1 MPATRM
7 TSASTSPP
15 GRPSVT
21 VVVVSDYRAGEP
33 KSWDDL
39 RATLAA
45 LARQDFD
52 EPVEYMLLENG
63 SDLERMP
70 GDVSRTLPGLR
81 VIASDARG
89 SYELKNAGVQAATTD
104 LVMVLDADCV
114 PDRRWVRAGMDA
126 MRQRPDAL
134 AISGRTTYPGR
145 SALERALGLL
155 SRSYVD
161 RGEAGPVR
169 LLSTNNMIVRR
180 EVFASD
186 PLPAEA
192 GPFAYRLLT
201 ERLLRRGGKLYF
213 EPAMRAVHD
222 FEGWPMERDLRRQVG
237 WTSIRIRQLDADIPG
252 ARVVRLLG
260 PAAVPLLY
268 AYRLIESTGHSF
280 RLPRH
285 FGLHWSHIPM
295 LLALAVLVHSFELPG
310 MFRALSGRRAGPTV
324 YR

>member
-1 MPATRM
+1 MREKPT
-7 TSASTSPP
+7 AS
-15 GRPSVT
+15 VM
-21 VVVVSDYRAGEP
+21 VVSDYRPGEQ
-33 KSWDDL
+33 KSWNDL

-45 LARQDFD
+45 LAKQDFD
-52 EPVEYMLLENG
+52 EPIEYLLLENC
-63 SDLERMP
+63 SDLEQMP
-70 GDVSRTLPGLR
+70 ADVPQTLPGVR

-89 SYELKNAGVQAATTD
+89 SYELKNAGVEAAAAD

-114 PDRRWVRAGMDA
+114 PDSGWVRAGVRA
-126 MRQRPDAL
+126 MRERPDAL

-145 SALERALGLL
+145 STLERSLGLL

-161 RGEAGPVR
+161 RGKAGPVR

-180 EVFASD
+180 SVFCSD

-192 GPFAYRLLT
+192 GAFAYRLVT

-213 EPAMRAVHD
+213 EPEMRAVHD

-237 WTSIRIRQLDADIPG
+237 WTSIRIRQLDENIPG
-252 ARVVRLLG
+252 AKVVRLLG
-260 PAAVPLLY
+260 LFALPLLY
-268 AYRLIESTGHSF
+268 GYRLIESTTRSF
-280 RLPRH
+280 RLPRY
-285 FGLHWSHIPM
+285 FGLHWGHIPL

-310 MFRALSGRRAGPTV
+310 MFRALRGRQAGPTV